1 MTMPNIIFS
10 NLQVS
15 HVDSLIIFSTI
26 VSVGIFPLGQ
36 VPAWHAY
43 VLRTATKQCP
53 NGAHHSNE
61 PEIDNQWQTH
71 DIISWGDNILRK
83 TRAKYEVSF
92 KILKIQGLLNK

>member
-1 MTMPNIIFS
+1 MTIPSIIFS

-36 VPAWHAY
+36 VPAWHVD

-61 PEIDNQWQTH
+61 PEIANQWETH
-71 DIISWGDNILRK
+71 DIFLGANILRK
-83 TRAKYEVSF
+83 TKAKYEVSF
-92 KILKIQGLLNK
+92 KILKI